1 MRYIFAILP
10 LLFFIACSGSS
21 SSSSPDVNETN
32 ITEETPVEETP
43 VEETPIEET
52 PVEETP
58 IEETPV
64 EETPIEETNFPI
76 PYCEDGEVIQLLSGD
91 IIQKISESP
100 EVEITHNQNGSKSVC
115 LLSGEAE
122 VIR

>member
-1 MRYIFAILP
+1 MRYILATLP
-10 LLFFIACSGSS
+10 LFFFIACSGSS
-21 SSSSPDVNETN
+21 SSSSPDINETN
-32 ITEETPVEETP
+32 ITEETP

-64 EETPIEETNFPI
+64 EETNFPI